1 MWVRKGDINKALWET
16 KTKKQISPLGEV
28 SEGFEMAI

>member
-1 MWVRKGDINKALWET
+1 MWSAEGGINKALWIT
-16 KTKKQISPLGEV
+16 KTWKQISHLGEV